1 MNKKT
6 CGELLV
12 EILAAYGVDTVF
24 GIPGVHTVELYR
36 GLPNTP
42 IRHITPRHEQGAGF
56 MADGYARASG
66 KVGVCFIIT
75 GPGMSNIA
83 TAMAQAKADSIPML
97 VISSVNKIAHTGS
110 GAGHL
115 HELDNQQALV
125 EQVAAYS
132 RTVWSVDTL
141 PEILAEAFNLFDSAK
156 PAPVHIQ
163 LPLDI
168 ITADASHVQWHI
180 SKSHRPAASAQALD
194 QAAACLQAASAPM
207 LLLGG
212 GCVDVPPADI
222 RALAECLDA
231 PTTLSINAK
240 GLLPIGHPL
249 NLGSNATFAPVRK
262 LIAEADV
269 VLAIGTELGQT
280 DYDLYVDGGF
290 NIPATLIRADLDCRQ
305 LHRNQVADLGIV
317 GDASSV
323 VQGLIQRLQT
333 QTKQQQGAA
342 KVRTAL
348 SQLAADFPP
357 AWAAQNA
364 VLQTVRDCLPEVV
377 MVGDSTQPVYSGNH
391 VYAASRPRAWF
402 NSATGYGTLGYALP
416 AAIGAALAQPHPVVC
431 IAGDGGVQFS
441 LPELMC
447 ASELGLPLIVLLWHN
462 QGYGE
467 IRSYMAEQGL
477 PQIGVSIAAPDFALI
492 AQAMQ
497 CDFIEPNSS
506 ESLQQAILTASR
518 AQRPTLIQIDENA
531 DYLQDLARQYPYFAA
546 PSA

>member
-1 MNKKT
+1 
-6 CGELLV
+6 
-12 EILAAYGVDTVF
+12 
-24 GIPGVHTVELYR
+24 
-36 GLPNTP
+36 
-42 IRHITPRHEQGAGF
+42 
-56 MADGYARASG
+56 
-66 KVGVCFIIT
+66 
-75 GPGMSNIA
+75 
-83 TAMAQAKADSIPML
+83 
-97 VISSVNKIAHTGS
+97 
-110 GAGHL
+110 
-115 HELDNQQALV
+115 
-125 EQVAAYS
+125 
-132 RTVWSVDTL
+132 
-141 PEILAEAFNLFDSAK
+141 
-156 PAPVHIQ
+156 
-163 LPLDI
+163 
-168 ITADASHVQWHI
+168 
-180 SKSHRPAASAQALD
+180 
-194 QAAACLQAASAPM
+194 M

-364 VLQTVRDCLPEVV
+364 VLQAVRDCLPEVV

-416 AAIGAALAQPHPVVC
+416 AAIGAALAQPQPVVC

-506 ESLQQAILTASR
+506 ESLQQAIHTASR